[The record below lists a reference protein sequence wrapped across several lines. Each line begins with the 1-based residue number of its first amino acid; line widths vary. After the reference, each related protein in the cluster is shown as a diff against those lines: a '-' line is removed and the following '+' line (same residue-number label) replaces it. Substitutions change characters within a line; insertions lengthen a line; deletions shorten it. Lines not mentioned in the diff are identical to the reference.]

1 MVHDAIDAPIVLL
14 DISGFDRLPT
24 FSEKRNILE
33 RLQQL
38 ITQCAKPFVG
48 FAAPWKVIPRHG
60 TGDGYYFT
68 MGAFPSPVAFRFVLD
83 LKQRLTESNATHG
96 DFPLRLRVALTLGDV
111 HTVEDQLLS
120 EPFVEAAR
128 LIDQPG
134 LRTLIETSNDSLV
147 LVVSA
152 LFMDNWRNHGER
164 DDERLRVP
172 KELPWVKT
180 EYTDK
185 HGKQWLGYL
194 QTSPKEPP
202 PPTTPIEEAG
212 MRVMLL
218 IGHSLEEPLPEAVA
232 MANAFV
238 RVWKDSKL
246 KVELWV
252 EQATRA
258 NLRHATL
265 QEMDVLIF
273 YGHGDETG
281 RLIFAD
287 GPVGASDLKQEVQGL
302 TLFWVFACH
311 GTTFA
316 KDLPC
321 PWIAFSAPILQT
333 APQGLLEGWVR
344 NLSHWGPGEALDEAI
359 TLCRPHMKSEFLDL
373 LRTSPDLPTTPFPV
387 GTPKLVWGSPHLFGH
402 SCTDLVAPRSGSIL
416 YDRDDPFVGRVSLLK
431 QLTSLPT
438 SLGDQ
443 RRQRGIWIHGDAGM
457 GKTAIVHKITAWI
470 EEMAFHSDKEDPI
483 TVFQM
488 NCWNHAVLSDLER
501 ELRGRLDRCYQL
513 PSTTTT
519 WDELFQH
526 LERRSGCH
534 VWILEDL
541 TYLTDSGPYDKKESI
556 TERRLINEAGI
567 RLAETLLERATRKGL
582 TLHLVISARRPGPK
596 DWEHVHV
603 SNLEPDEAR
612 ALAQRV
618 MTNRWQQGAW
628 PDRSLSGADRIF
640 DQVGRSTAL
649 YKRALILAADQGT
662 GFWEFSERMPQEMP
676 PGAMGDLVEIMAQFE
691 LEQLAEL
698 ESRYHFKFQY
708 FLKICYSLISRAGYF
723 SISEL
728 EQWFGNRFQMEM
740 NTRNDTYSRAMDYLA
755 TLGFLATRSDT
766 EQQTKTYILP
776 PNQRLALHALA
787 EAKESLP
794 DVIPWRGVHERLALA
809 MEGITSDRPDQ
820 IATAIAELQR
830 MEHDFVRELDQPE
843 PATAVFTSMNI
854 LAGIACTIEHDSL
867 KEALIYDKILDL
879 FDRHRA
885 SYGNADAPI
894 VEQIARAM
902 FNKGFMLGSIGKSAE
917 AIKVYDD
924 LLQHFAQRN
933 ESNIAELV
941 AKAMVNKGVRLGST
955 GKNTEEIAVY
965 DDLVQH
971 FAMRDE
977 SVIAETIA
985 RAMYN
990 KGFTLGSIGKSKEA
1004 IAVNDDLVRRFA
1016 HRDELGIAEQVARAL
1031 FHKGIMLGSKG
1042 RNLKEIAVYNYLI
1055 RRFAHRDES
1064 GIAEQVAK
1072 AMVRKGIRLESMG
1085 HRTEAIAICNE
1096 VEYRFGKRNEPEIA
1110 EEVTRAKEIKKLL
1123 SEER

>member
-1 MVHDAIDAPIVLL
+1 
-14 DISGFDRLPT
+14 
-24 FSEKRNILE
+24 
-33 RLQQL
+33 
-38 ITQCAKPFVG
+38 
-48 FAAPWKVIPRHG
+48 
-60 TGDGYYFT
+60 
-68 MGAFPSPVAFRFVLD
+68 MGAFPSPVALRFVLD
-83 LKQRLTESNATHG
+83 LKQKLDESNATHG

-238 RVWKDSKL
+238 RVWMNSNV

-258 NLRHATL
+258 NLRRATL

-302 TLFWVFACH
+302 TLFWVFACD
-311 GTTFA
+311 GATFA

-344 NLSHWGPGEALDEAI
+344 NLSHWGPGEALEKAI
-359 TLCRPHMKSEFLDL
+359 ISCRPHMKSEFLDL
-373 LRTSPDLPTTPFPV
+373 LQTSPDLPTTPFPV

-402 SCTDLVAPRSGSIL
+402 SCTDLVTSRSSSIL
-416 YDRDDPFVGRVSLLK
+416 YDRDDPFIGRVSLLK

-457 GKTAIVHKITAWI
+457 GKTAIVHKMTAWI

-526 LERRSGCH
+526 LERRSGSH

-541 TYLTDSGPYDKKESI
+541 TYLTDSGPYDKIESI
-556 TERRLINEAGI
+556 TS
-567 RLAETLLERATRKGL
+567 TLSHL
-582 TLHLVISARRPGPK
+582 T
-596 DWEHVHV
+596 
-603 SNLEPDEAR
+603 
-612 ALAQRV
+612 
-618 MTNRWQQGAW
+618 
-628 PDRSLSGADRIF
+628 F
-640 DQVGRSTAL
+640 
-649 YKRALILAADQGT
+649 
-662 GFWEFSERMPQEMP
+662 
-676 PGAMGDLVEIMAQFE
+676 
-691 LEQLAEL
+691 
-698 ESRYHFKFQY
+698 
-708 FLKICYSLISRAGYF
+708 
-723 SISEL
+723 
-728 EQWFGNRFQMEM
+728 
-740 NTRNDTYSRAMDYLA
+740 
-755 TLGFLATRSDT
+755 
-766 EQQTKTYILP
+766 
-776 PNQRLALHALA
+776 
-787 EAKESLP
+787 
-794 DVIPWRGVHERLALA
+794 
-809 MEGITSDRPDQ
+809 
-820 IATAIAELQR
+820 
-830 MEHDFVRELDQPE
+830 
-843 PATAVFTSMNI
+843 
-854 LAGIACTIEHDSL
+854 
-867 KEALIYDKILDL
+867 
-879 FDRHRA
+879 
-885 SYGNADAPI
+885 
-894 VEQIARAM
+894 
-902 FNKGFMLGSIGKSAE
+902 
-917 AIKVYDD
+917 
-924 LLQHFAQRN
+924 
-933 ESNIAELV
+933 
-941 AKAMVNKGVRLGST
+941 
-955 GKNTEEIAVY
+955 
-965 DDLVQH
+965 
-971 FAMRDE
+971 
-977 SVIAETIA
+977 
-985 RAMYN
+985 
-990 KGFTLGSIGKSKEA
+990 
-1004 IAVNDDLVRRFA
+1004 
-1016 HRDELGIAEQVARAL
+1016 
-1031 FHKGIMLGSKG
+1031 
-1042 RNLKEIAVYNYLI
+1042 
-1055 RRFAHRDES
+1055 
-1064 GIAEQVAK
+1064 
-1072 AMVRKGIRLESMG
+1072 
-1085 HRTEAIAICNE
+1085 
-1096 VEYRFGKRNEPEIA
+1096 
-1110 EEVTRAKEIKKLL
+1110 
-1123 SEER
+1123 